1 VRTLSVIIPATD
13 QPSSLE
19 RAVRAVER
27 ANFPPEQVIVVDR
40 PAGIVSSA
48 ARNIGARKAEG
59 EILVF
64 VDADVEVH
72 RNAFERIRAAFD
84 EHPELS
90 AVFGAY
96 DDEPDGGSLVSDF
109 RNLLHHHVHHEGVGP
124 ASTFWTGLGAIRRN
138 AFLELG
144 GFDETVS
151 WIRDIELGMRLRG
164 NGGSILLDP
173 SIQGKHLKRWTVASM
188 VETDIFR
195 RGVPWLRLVLEGR
208 ADPTSLNLSWRHR
221 IGTGASVLLVA
232 AIARRNLRLATTALA
247 GLAVVDARFYALL
260 LRRGGPRM
268 LAAGVPLHVLHRL
281 TAVAAVPIALAEHV
295 LEDRA
300 GGGARR
306 AARPEQRPR
315 R

>member
-1 VRTLSVIIPATD
+1 M
-13 QPSSLE
+13 
-19 RAVRAVER
+19 
-27 ANFPPEQVIVVDR
+27 
-40 PAGIVSSA
+40 
-48 ARNIGARKAEG
+48 
-59 EILVF
+59 
-64 VDADVEVH
+64 
-72 RNAFERIRAAFD
+72 
-84 EHPELS
+84 
-90 AVFGAY
+90 
-96 DDEPDGGSLVSDF
+96 
-109 RNLLHHHVHHEGVGP
+109 GP

-247 GLAVVDARFYALL
+247 GLAVLDARFYALL

-268 LAAGVPLHVLHRL
+268 LAAGVPLAWAAQPGRRIPLLGTIAAGVPLHVLHRL

>member
-13 QPSSLE
+13 QPQSLE
-19 RAVRAVER
+19 RAVRAIEG
-27 ANFPPEQVIVVDR
+27 ANFPPEQVIIVDQ

-48 ARNIGARKAEG
+48 ARNIGAKQAEE

-72 RNAFERIRAAFD
+72 ANAFERIRAAFD

-96 DDEPDGGSLVSDF
+96 DDEPDGGSVVSDF
-109 RNLLHHHVHHEGVGP
+109 RNLLHHHVHHEGMGP
-124 ASTFWTGLGAIRRN
+124 ASTFWTGLGAIRRT

-144 GFDETVS
+144 GFDETVA

-164 NGGSILLDP
+164 TGGAILLDP
-173 SIQGKHLKRWTVASM
+173 SIQGKHLKHWTLSSM
-188 VETDIFR
+188 VETDLLR

-221 IGTGASVLLVA
+221 VGTGASVLLVTS
-232 AIARRNLRLATTALA
+232 IARRRPRLATAALA
-247 GLAVVDARFYALL
+247 VLAVVDGRFYALL
-260 LRRGGPRM
+260 LRRGGPKM
-268 LAAGVPLHVLHRL
+268 LAAGLPLHVLHRL

-295 LEDRA
+295 VEGR
-300 GGGARR
+300 GHK
-306 AARPEQRPR
+306 PS
-315 R
+315 